1 MKKCPYCAEAIQ
13 SDAIKCRFCG
23 EWLNNRSGKRSEA
36 PTKEKAKS
44 VPAKESAEPP
54 LDENKVSELKEKFE
68 NMSIDEL
75 LNIKRQYV
83 PQDYSP
89 EARKALME
97 VFLKRND
104 ELALDDNKVSELMQ
118 QYENMP
124 IGQLLILKR
133 HYSPNDYTSACR
145 KALEE
150 AFLKRNGEMG
160 IEENSPRNEKYE
172 TEDDVVKIVEFPQYD
187 KVGGW
192 LLLFCLSLLL
202 FSPLM
207 LYPGLSELWDAAGQL
222 FGRYPAFRK
231 MVIFD
236 TILNIGLAVFGI
248 YTGILLLIINLK
260 AVKVAKIYLL
270 VGLVVLIIEPFL
282 FFSVGFPSQVSE
294 AAFREGLKGSFRA
307 LIYVV
312 IWYAYLIKSKRV
324 KGTYIRKHLKIL
336 SQSR

>member
-23 EWLNNRSGKRSEA
+23 EWMNGRGPKSSTA
-36 PTKEKAKS
+36 PTKEKAES
-44 VPAKESAEPP
+44 VPAKESVEPL
-54 LDENKVSELKEKFE
+54 LDENK
-68 NMSIDEL
+68 
-75 LNIKRQYV
+75 
-83 PQDYSP
+83 
-89 EARKALME
+89 AR
-97 VFLKRND
+97 
-104 ELALDDNKVSELMQ
+104 ELML

-124 IGQLLILKR
+124 ISQLLTLKR
-133 HYSPNDYTSACR
+133 HYSPNDYTPACR

>member
-23 EWLNNRSGKRSEA
+23 EWLNGRSPKSSTA
-36 PTKEKAKS
+36 PTKEKAES
-44 VPAKESAEPP
+44 VPAKEPVEPP

-68 NMSIDEL
+68 NMSIYEL
-75 LNIKRQYV
+75 LKIKKQYA
-83 PQDYSP
+83 PQDYTP

-104 ELALDDNKVSELMQ
+104 ELV
-118 QYENMP
+118 
-124 IGQLLILKR
+124 
-133 HYSPNDYTSACR
+133 
-145 KALEE
+145 LEE
-150 AFLKRNGEMG
+150 QTLR
-160 IEENSPRNEKYE
+160 IEDKNDELAREEQTLS
-172 TEDDVVKIVEFPQYD
+172 TEDKKIEDNAVKTLEFPQYD

-207 LYPGLSELWDAAGQL
+207 LYIRLSETWDAAGPL
-222 FGRYPAFRK
+222 FERYPAFRE
-231 MVIFD
+231 MVTFD
-236 TILNIGLAVFGI
+236 TILNIGLAAFGF
-248 YTGILLLIINLK
+248 YTGILLLVISLK

-270 VGLVVLIIEPFL
+270 VGLFVFIIEPFL
-282 FFSVGFPSQVSE
+282 FFSVGFPSEVSE
-294 AAFREGLKGSFRA
+294 AAFWEALKGSFQGF
-307 LIYVV
+307 IYVI

-336 SQSR
+336 SQSL